1 MRSRSLPAT
10 LASIALLCAGVTG
23 SSGQEIALDLDPART
38 TVQFTLGGTL
48 HTVHGSFKLKRG
60 AIRFDPATGKIGGE
74 VVVDATSGE
83 SDSEGRDR
91 RMHDNILESARY
103 PEIVFT
109 PDRVAGAV
117 ARQGASQVEVH
128 GMFRMHG
135 AEHEVMLP
143 VQVLMTPTAE
153 ATTAKIH
160 FTIPYVKWGLKNPST
175 LFLRVSDKV
184 DIDIAAYS
192 R

>member
-1 MRSRSLPAT
+1 MRSRSIPAT
-10 LASIALLCAGVTG
+10 LASIALLCAGVA
-23 SSGQEIALDLDPART
+23 SSQEIALDLDPART

-60 AIRFDPATGKIGGE
+60 VIRFDPATGKIRGE

-91 RMHDNILESARY
+91 RMHANILESARY

-143 VQVLMTPTAE
+143 IQVLMADGR

-175 LFLRVSDKV
+175 LFLRVSAKV
-184 DIDIAAYS
+184 DIDIVAYS